1 LLDRGEWDLALD
13 LAGNLSWYWFQR
25 GRVLEG
31 QRWLHR
37 AVGEAPAKADPRSR
51 CRAVF
56 GLGLLA
62 QATGNVA
69 SAKDLLE
76 EAAWLANETE
86 DELQL
91 AISTGLLAGALT
103 TLGEFDRAIQL
114 FTENEARWDAER
126 RPTWMAHAYFHLGLI
141 ALGRSDTAEAARQF
155 AASIAA
161 YDEGNS
167 PLYAVDALQYLGLVE
182 LMNDNS
188 REAARVFD
196 DALNRLELRKSAPD
210 LAMGVANVA
219 ALAARMNRPSDAV
232 MMFAAANAARATA
245 GLALPEPAA
254 SMYATFRISATTA
267 LSEAAASEAVETG
280 ERMTLETALEVA
292 RAVLAGGEVVLAEV
306 QVQEPGVQFGLTERE
321 FDVLRLLGNGKT
333 NDEIAQALFISN
345 GTARTHVANI
355 LGKLDA
361 HTRTEAAGIARR
373 NGLI

>member
-1 LLDRGEWDLALD
+1 
-13 LAGNLSWYWFQR
+13 
-25 GRVLEG
+25 
-31 QRWLHR
+31 
-37 AVGEAPAKADPRSR
+37 
-51 CRAVF
+51 
-56 GLGLLA
+56 
-62 QATGNVA
+62 
-69 SAKDLLE
+69 
-76 EAAWLANETE
+76 
-86 DELQL
+86 
-91 AISTGLLAGALT
+91 
-103 TLGEFDRAIQL
+103 
-114 FTENEARWDAER
+114 
-126 RPTWMAHAYFHLGLI
+126 
-141 ALGRSDTAEAARQF
+141 
-155 AASIAA
+155 
-161 YDEGNS
+161 
-167 PLYAVDALQYLGLVE
+167 
-182 LMNDNS
+182 
-188 REAARVFD
+188 
-196 DALNRLELRKSAPD
+196 
-210 LAMGVANVA
+210 MGVANVA

-254 SMYATFRISATTA
+254 SMYATFRISSTTA
-267 LSEAAASEAVETG
+267 LSEAAANEAVETG